1 MREDGSVETAHIAG
15 HWDRAYD
22 DGVQTRSW
30 FQIEPVASLRMFA
43 VAGVSSS
50 ASVIDAGGGA
60 STLVDALL
68 AHGFSDVTVLDV
80 SAAGLRAAQERL
92 GPAADRVE
100 WVVADLLDWRAERT
114 YQVWHDR
121 AVLHFLTAEHDR
133 RRYLD
138 TLHASTAAGAVA
150 VFGTFGPGGPR
161 QCSGLPVSRY
171 GAGDLAAL
179 LGDRWAPVADD
190 REDHVTPAGGVQ
202 PFVWAAFQRR
212 S

>member
-1 MREDGSVETAHIAG
+1 MREDVSVETGHIAG
-15 HWDRAYD
+15 RWDRAYD
-22 DGVQTRSW
+22 DGVRTQSW
-30 FQIEPVASLRMFA
+30 FQAEPAASLRMFA

-68 AHGFSDVTVLDV
+68 ARGFSDVTVLDV
-80 SAAGLRAAQERL
+80 SAVGLRAAQERL
-92 GPAADRVE
+92 GPAAGRVR
-100 WVVADLLDWRAERT
+100 WVVAELLDWRAERT

-121 AVLHFLTAEHDR
+121 AVLHFLTAEQDR

-161 QCSGLPVSRY
+161 QCSGLPVTRY
-171 GAGDLAAL
+171 GAGDLAVL
-179 LGDRWAPVADD
+179 LGEQWAPVADD
-190 REDHVTPAGGVQ
+190 REEHITPAGVVQ
-202 PFVWAAFQRR
+202 PFVWAAFRR
-212 S
+212 SS